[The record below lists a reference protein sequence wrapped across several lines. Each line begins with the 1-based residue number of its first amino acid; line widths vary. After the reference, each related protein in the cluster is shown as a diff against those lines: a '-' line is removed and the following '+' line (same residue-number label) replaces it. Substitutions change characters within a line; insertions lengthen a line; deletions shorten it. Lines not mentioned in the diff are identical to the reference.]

1 MAEAKK
7 LPVSNDLPPPAA
19 GSISARALGMRSAPY
34 LADLNP
40 EQRLAVETLDGPVLV
55 LAGAGTGKTR
65 VLTTRIAHILS
76 LGRARPADI
85 LAVTFTN
92 KAAREMKS
100 RVGLMVGQIVEGM
113 PWLGTFHSI
122 GVKILRRHAE
132 LVGLKSDF
140 TILDVDDQIRLMK
153 QLLAAENIDEKRWP
167 GRVLAM
173 LIDGWKNRGLT
184 PDMVPAGEAA
194 AFANGKGKKLYL
206 AYQQR
211 LKTLNAADFG
221 DLLLENIRLFRENPD
236 VLRQYQQRFKF
247 ILVDE
252 YQDTNVAQYL
262 WLRLLSQSVA
272 SPSPA
277 SPLRG
282 SAPSPTRGEGREIA
296 AAAALPSPL
305 VGEGGEP
312 KRSEGEPDEGV
323 DLADTFGAPSP
334 QPSPPRGE
342 GVPPNLPR
350 VGAQPAPQKN
360 ICCVGDDDQSIYG
373 WRGAEVDNIL
383 RFDHDFPGAKI
394 IRLERN
400 YRSTGHIL
408 AAASHLIAHNEGRLG
423 KTLRT
428 EDVPGEKVQVTG
440 AWDSEEEAR
449 AIGEEI
455 EQLQRE
461 AREQGEDHPLDEIA
475 ILVRASF
482 QMREFEDRFIQL
494 GLPYRVIGGPRFY
507 ERMEIRDALAYLR
520 VIAQPADDLAFERI
534 VNVPKRGLGDATLQ
548 MLHDYARKA
557 RLPLTEAAKALSAT
571 DEMKPKPRGALRDL
585 MAGFE
590 RWRLKKEQIA
600 HTELAE
606 IVLDESGYTE
616 MWQNDR
622 SADAAG
628 RLENLK
634 ELVRSMEE
642 FENLQG
648 FLEHIALVM
657 DREGAEGEQ
666 AVNIMTL
673 HSAKGLEFDTV
684 FLPGWE
690 EGLFP
695 HQRSLDESGRAGLEE
710 ERRLAHVGLTRARK
724 RAKIYF
730 ATNRRIHGMWN
741 TTIPSRFLDELP
753 EADVEVKEPAGGSG
767 GFGMSGYGA
776 SRFDEMNSFGS
787 NYTTPGWQ
795 RAQSRKGRGGFSE
808 NGQPR
813 YVPDGV
819 FDDRDA
825 DLDEGANT
833 TTSSPPPLRGRSA
846 AGGREGGASSK
857 KRRSTVPLTIEGEL
871 IAKSTGAVSAFE
883 IGARVFHQK
892 FGNGNVV
899 AVDGN
904 KLTIRFDKAGE
915 KRVVDSFVER
925 V

>member
-1 MAEAKK
+1 MSEPKRHE
-7 LPVSNDLPPPAA
+7 PVPARPAA
-19 GSISARALGMRSAPY
+19 TGGIAARAMAARANNLPY
-34 LADLNP
+34 LTDLNL
-40 EQRLAVETLDGPVLV
+40 EQREAVESLDGPVLV

-65 VLTTRIAHILS
+65 VLTTRIAHILN
-76 LGRARPADI
+76 LGRAHPSQI

-92 KAAREMKS
+92 KAAREMKE
-100 RVGLMVGQIVEGM
+100 RVGHMVGQVVEGM
-113 PWLGTFHSI
+113 PWMGTFHSI

-153 QLLAAENIDEKRWP
+153 QLLEAEKLDEKRWP
-167 GRVLAM
+167 ARVLAG

-184 PDMVPAGEAA
+184 PDQVPAGEAA
-194 AFANGKGKKLYL
+194 SFANGKGKKLYI
-206 AYQQR
+206 AYQER

-221 DLLLENIRLFRENPD
+221 DLLLECIRLFRGHPD
-236 VLRQYQQRFKF
+236 VLRQYQGRFKF

-262 WLRLLSQSVA
+262 WLRLLSQSA
-272 SPSPA
+272 N
-277 SPLRG
+277 
-282 SAPSPTRGEGREIA
+282 APSTALSLSSPGQREALSPGDPDEAGTVPDDRDGRVK
-296 AAAALPSPL
+296 PGHDS
-305 VGEGGEP
+305 VVGGE
-312 KRSEGEPDEGV
+312 RE
-323 DLADTFGAPSP
+323 
-334 QPSPPRGE
+334 
-342 GVPPNLPR
+342 
-350 VGAQPAPQKN
+350 QKN

-383 RFDHDFPGAKI
+383 RFEHDFPGAKV

-408 AAASHLIAHNEGRLG
+408 AAASQLIAHNEGRLG

-428 EDVPGEKVQVTG
+428 EDEDGEKVQVTG

-449 AIGEEI
+449 AVGEEI
-455 EQLQRE
+455 EGFQRE
-461 AREQGEDHPLDEIA
+461 ARERGEDHPLDEIA

-507 ERMEIRDALAYLR
+507 ERAEIRDALAYLR

-534 VNVPKRGLGDATLQ
+534 VNTPKRGLGDATVQ
-548 MLHDYARKA
+548 MLHDYAR
-557 RLPLTEAAKALSAT
+557 RQRIPMTDAADRISAT
-571 DEMKPKPRGALRDL
+571 DEMKPKARGALRSL
-585 MAGFE
+585 MDNFA
-590 RWRLKKEQIA
+590 RWREQKDRLP

-616 MWQNDR
+616 MWQKDR

-634 ELVRSMEE
+634 ELVKSMEQ

-657 DREGAEGEQ
+657 DTDRGEQ
-666 AVNIMTL
+666 EQSVNIMTL

-695 HQRSLDESGRAGLEE
+695 HQRSLDDQGRAGLEE

-730 ATNRRIHGMWN
+730 AANRRIHGLWSSN
-741 TTIPSRFLDELP
+741 VPSRFLDELP
-753 EADVEVKEPAGGSG
+753 EQHVEVKEAAGGTG
-767 GFGMSGYGA
+767 GFGMSGYGP
-776 SRFDEMNSFGS
+776 SRFDEMGAFGS
-787 NYTTPGWQ
+787 SYTTPGWQ
-795 RAQSRKGRGGFSE
+795 RAQARKGKGGFSE

-813 YVPDGV
+813 YTPDGV
-819 FDDRDA
+819 FDQREEFDEESAPGAGHLSPGGRGRPGA
-825 DLDEGANT
+825 ARSGEGAKA
-833 TTSSPPPLRGRSA
+833 P
-846 AGGREGGASSK
+846 
-857 KRRSTVPLTIEGEL
+857 RRAPLTIEGEL
-871 IAKSTGAVSAFE
+871 IAKSTGTTSAYA
-883 IGARVFHQK
+883 IGDRVFHLK
-892 FGNGNVV
+892 FGNGNVT

-925 V
+925 